1 MDFGSFAIGV
11 LAGGLIFGVSGMLIG
26 IALGAMSIKI
36 EAGKRLKPC
45 KDGSINFN

>member
-11 LAGGLIFGVSGMLIG
+11 LAGGLLFGVSGMLIG

-36 EAGKRLKPC
+36 EAGKRLRPRR
-45 KDGSINFN
+45 DGSVKFN